1 MLNLKERKI
10 NTDLVYL
17 TFEPIEFSHIQT
29 ILSNLRSEY
38 SADEMIVNELEYV
51 SDSLAWAL
59 HVYEM
64 SHDIDDPDDY
74 LTYMEGGEEDED
86 EQ

>member
-10 NTDLVYL
+10 NDDMVYI
-17 TFEPIEFSHIQT
+17 TFEPMELSHIQT

-38 SADEMIVNELEYV
+38 SADEMIVNELVYV
-51 SDSLAWAL
+51 QDSLSWAL
-59 HVYEM
+59 HMFEM
-64 SHDIDDPDDY
+64 AHDIDDPDDY
-74 LTYMEGGEEDED
+74 YEEGGEEDED

>member
-10 NTDLVYL
+10 NNDLLYL

-38 SADEMIVNELEYV
+38 STDEMINNELEYV
-51 SDSLAWAL
+51 QDSLSWAL
-59 HVYEM
+59 HVFEM
-64 SHDIDDPDDY
+64 AHDIDDPDDY
-74 LTYMEGGEEDED
+74 NEEGGEEDED